1 MNGICHAIVPKRENC
16 PGTDGERDGGR
27 ASAWREKD
35 GERRKR
41 RDASG
46 NYPEHPS
53 RQSDREPW
61 PGVSSPRFIFAPPGQ
76 APGCGGRGGGGG
88 MRGGPEGAGPA
99 KRARRAPAR
108 WPGAFGRMQEWLEAE
123 GERADPAA
131 AAGGEGGGG
140 GGPALVVGHLEVR
153 DQAGAGGH
161 SVFAVGPRNAGE
173 PLVRVPQSCVLHWGR
188 VVESDF
194 GRRLEARRAELA
206 AAPEEAV
213 QVHQQTVLLLF
224 MAAGRRDSACPW
236 QPYFDTMPGE
246 PQHLLAWPAELLADE
261 FAGTHL
267 AHAAEKERAEL
278 RAEYEALRG
287 CGAGGESDAFPS
299 WEDLLW
305 AHGNYLSRRF
315 HPGMATGAPEG
326 SEVPCLIP
334 GLDMFNHR
342 TGEQVTL
349 EADAAHAQ
357 IVCDAPVAEGA
368 EIFINYGHKSNEEL
382 LFAYGFCLRDNPL
395 DLVTIQLGCDGA
407 GEVGVYRRELLRSV
421 GVPWQESVAAAGP
434 TVEKLSIGPFF
445 IRSAEMG
452 GIPGELLS
460 ALGVCMVESPGEE
473 LQLTLD
479 EIEGLQEKL
488 QSKLAALRPREEGD
502 GGLLDVTGGH
512 DAGGR
517 AVLGS
522 GCSEDV
528 MTSQRRRAAAIYR
541 DGQRRIL
548 REAIL
553 ELEELISP
561 RIEDA
566 EEVGGE

>member
-1 MNGICHAIVPKRENC
+1 MHV
-16 PGTDGERDGGR
+16 
-27 ASAWREKD
+27 
-35 GERRKR
+35 
-41 RDASG
+41 
-46 NYPEHPS
+46 
-53 RQSDREPW
+53 
-61 PGVSSPRFIFAPPGQ
+61 
-76 APGCGGRGGGGG
+76 
-88 MRGGPEGAGPA
+88 MREGAAPA
-99 KRARRAPAR
+99 SKRARRAPAR

-123 GERADPAA
+123 AGRAGGG
-131 AAGGEGGGG
+131 GGEGGGG
-140 GGPALVVGHLEVR
+140 GGPPLVVGHLEVR
-153 DQAGAGGH
+153 DQGGAGGH
-161 SVFAVGPRNAGE
+161 SVFAVGPRRAGE

-206 AAPEEAV
+206 AAPDVAV

-224 MAAGRRDSACPW
+224 MAAGRRDPACPW
-236 QPYFDTMPGE
+236 QPYFETMPAE

-278 RAEYEALRG
+278 RAEYAALRG
-287 CGAGGESDAFPS
+287 HGAGGESAFPS

-334 GLDMFNHR
+334 GVDMFNHR

-349 EADAAHAQ
+349 EADTAHAQ
-357 IVCDAPVAEGA
+357 IVCDAPVAGGA

-395 DLVTIQLGCDGA
+395 DLVTIQLACDGA

-421 GVPWQESVAAAGP
+421 GVPWQESVAVAGS

-479 EIEGLQEKL
+479 EIEGLQQKL
-488 QSKLAALRPREEGD
+488 QSKLAALQPREEAD
-502 GGLLDVTGGH
+502 GELLDVTGGG
-512 DAGGR
+512 DVGGR
-517 AVLGS
+517 EVLGS
-522 GCSEDV
+522 SGSEDV

-541 DGQRRIL
+541 DGQRRVL

-561 RIEDA
+561 QVEDA
-566 EEVGGE
+566 GGAGGEELEEPAHGA